1 MKYGSMDGLVL
12 MVTNTGNTHGIIL
25 IFHRNI
31 DGFRFRFSLNPLI
44 LSLTI
49 LTSIAK
55 HVMIIAYQLIR
66 INTYNLLIMTIYN
79 DSNKCNDSND
89 YNCLIN

>member
-1 MKYGSMDGLVL
+1 MDWFNGNKYRKHTWNHPYFIGQD
-12 MVTNTGNTHGIIL
+12 
-25 IFHRNI
+25 
-31 DGFRFRFSLNPLI
+31 DGFRFRFSLTPLI

-55 HVMIIAYQLIR
+55 HVMIIAYQLII

-79 DSNKCNDSND
+79 DYNDSND
-89 YNCLIN
+89 YYCLIN

>member
-1 MKYGSMDGLVL
+1 MVSGL
-12 MVTNTGNTHGIIL
+12 
-25 IFHRNI
+25 
-31 DGFRFRFSLNPLI
+31 DFSLNPLI

-55 HVMIIAYQLIR
+55 HVMIIAYQLII

-79 DSNKCNDSND
+79 DSNNCTDYNDSND
-89 YNCLIN
+89 YYCLIN